1 MYDIEGKYKKL
12 MILANGKV
20 PLLKRNDKQKK
31 IQGMNDKV
39 FAAERIIVNCQKDE
53 KRMLRYKVIESLGVA
68 ERMKSIFDVM
78 NICIAGLTLLASV
91 IGTKELPDEQWIIVL
106 RTIAIAVIA
115 YALIILGC
123 VIHQNKEIKNNR
135 FLLQLFEE

>member
-1 MYDIEGKYKKL
+1 
-12 MILANGKV
+12 
-20 PLLKRNDKQKK
+20 
-31 IQGMNDKV
+31 MNDKV

-78 NICIAGLTLLASV
+78 NICIAGVTLLASV

>member
-12 MILANGKV
+12 MIIANGKV

-78 NICIAGLTLLASV
+78 NICIAGVTLLASV

>member
-12 MILANGKV
+12 MIIANGKV

-123 VIHQNKEIKNNR
+123 VIHQNKEIKSNR

>member
-12 MILANGKV
+12 MIIANGKV

>member
-1 MYDIEGKYKKL
+1 
-12 MILANGKV
+12 MIIANGKV